1 MCGIAG
7 VYGVQNAE
15 RLVAEI
21 LFATQHRGQ
30 ESCGIATRNARGN
43 VIAHKA
49 MGLVKNVLTEDILS
63 YYSGEISIGHVRYP
77 TSASSNIDNAQP
89 FAIDLAEGP
98 HMAVCTNGSI
108 VNYEQLRSYLEKE
121 AGFTFL

>member
-43 VIAHKA
+43 VIAH
-49 MGLVKNVLTEDILS
+49 
-63 YYSGEISIGHVRYP
+63 
-77 TSASSNIDNAQP
+77 
-89 FAIDLAEGP
+89 
-98 HMAVCTNGSI
+98 
-108 VNYEQLRSYLEKE
+108 
-121 AGFTFL
+121 